1 MLRPSA
7 ASEKISTGI
16 RMAFSQYSL
25 ERSGTATPN
34 TSISTQNPILS
45 WRIGKIWASSA

>member
-1 MLRPSA
+1 MFRPMA
-7 ASEKISTGI
+7 AREKISTGI

-25 ERSGTATPN
+25 VSRGTATPN

-45 WRIGKIWASSA
+45 